1 MKQILNKL
9 EYIPR
14 QNQIPPNS
22 LLLPLSLKN
31 NNNNKKKKQLFIKL
45 E

>member
-1 MKQILNKL
+1 MKQILNKP
-9 EYIPR
+9 EYIPH

-31 NNNNKKKKQLFIKL
+31 NNNKKKKQIFIKL

>member
-31 NNNNKKKKQLFIKL
+31 NNNKKKKQIFIKL

>member
-9 EYIPR
+9 EYIPH

-31 NNNNKKKKQLFIKL
+31 NNKKKKKQIFIKL